1 MQLREQKGRHW
12 FAFEYTV
19 WIPQVGHFMI
29 KDERDVAAAR
39 PESIVPEFLL
49 TRVNFLDV
57 IFCPRVATRLVTR
70 NF

>member
-1 MQLREQKGRHW
+1 
-12 FAFEYTV
+12 
-19 WIPQVGHFMI
+19 MI